1 MKYINVYMN
10 QINYFLKRTL
20 LLLTCCF
27 CLFITATLAQ
37 EKQKFLNPIL
47 AGFYPDP
54 AICRVGEDYYLI
66 LSSFS
71 YYPGVPI
78 FHSKDLVKWNQ
89 IGNILNRTEQ
99 LNLDK
104 HRVTRGIFAPTLSYH
119 NGIYY
124 MVTTLIDTG
133 GNFVVTATNPAGPWS
148 NPVWLRDVHG
158 IDPSLFFDDDGK
170 AYIIYNSDAPDNKPL
185 YSGHRTIRLQEFDY
199 KNLKTTSP
207 PTILVNGGVDLSK
220 KPVWIEGPHI
230 YKKDGYYYLMA
241 AEGGTSVNHSEVILR
256 SRKVNADYAPNPG
269 NPILTQRHLPS
280 NRKNPISATGHA
292 DLVQTQNG
300 EWWAVF
306 LATRPYDTEDH
317 YNIGRET
324 FLAPVTW
331 KDGWP
336 IINPDFKEVQYSYPQ
351 PNLPARPTPK
361 LPLNG
366 NFTYKEEF
374 KDSKLPLYWM
384 MLRTPRSDWY
394 SLSKPAGS
402 LTLEVRPET
411 ISGTA
416 NPSFIARRQ
425 QHINGSASAKMDFKP
440 ATADEFAGI
449 VALQDETHY
458 YALGKTIAN
467 GKAVV
472 QLRKSENA
480 TVAGSPETTVL
491 AEAPLKKK
499 DMKKPLYLKVGFN
512 AGKYA
517 FYYGSKDRDWKLLQ
531 NNVDGTFLSTRT
543 AGSFVG
549 VTLGMYASSQGKPSN
564 GKAIFDWFAYQG
576 NDSVYETTTA
586 VKAR

>member
-1 MKYINVYMN
+1 MKQTNH
-10 QINYFLKRTL
+10 FLKRTL

-27 CLFITATLAQ
+27 CLLSTATFAQ
-37 EKQKFLNPIL
+37 DKQKFLNPIL
-47 AGFYPDP
+47 TGFYPDP

-66 LSSFS
+66 LSSFA

-78 FHSKDLVKWNQ
+78 IHSKDLVNWNQ
-89 IGNILNRTEQ
+89 IGNILDRPEQ

-119 NGIYY
+119 NGVFYI
-124 MVTTLIDTG
+124 VTTLIDRG

-170 AYIIYNSDAPDNKPL
+170 AYIIYNGDAPDNKPL
-185 YSGHRTIRLQEFDY
+185 YEGHRTIRMQEFDY
-199 KNLKTTSP
+199 KNLKTASS

-256 SRKVNADYAPNPG
+256 SQKVNAAYVPNPG
-269 NPILTQRHLPS
+269 NPILTQRHLPN
-280 NRKNPISATGHA
+280 NRKNPVSATGHA

-324 FLAPVTW
+324 FLAPVAW

-336 IINPDFKEVQYSYPQ
+336 IINPGSEEVQFSYPK
-351 PNLPARPTPK
+351 PNLPTGPAPK

-366 NFTYKEEF
+366 DFTYKEDF
-374 KDSKLPLYWM
+374 KESKLPLHWL
-384 MLRTPRSDWY
+384 MLRTPRSEWY
-394 SLSKPAGS
+394 SLSQPAGS
-402 LTLEVRPET
+402 LTLDVRPET
-411 ISGTA
+411 ISGTG
-416 NPSFIARRQ
+416 NPSFISRRQ
-425 QHINGSASAKMDFKP
+425 QHIKGSASTKMDFKP
-440 ATADEFAGI
+440 ASADEFAGI
-449 VALQDETHY
+449 VALQNETHY
-458 YALGKTIAN
+458 YALGKTMAN

-480 TVAGSPETTVL
+480 TDAGSPETSLL
-491 AEAPLKKK
+491 AEMPLTRKE
-499 DMKKPLYLKVGFN
+499 MKKPLYLKIDFN

-517 FYYGSKDRDWKLLQ
+517 FYYGSKNGTWKLLQ
-531 NNVDGTFLSTRT
+531 DNVDGTFLSTRT
-543 AGSFVG
+543 AGGFVG
-549 VTLGMYASSQGKPSN
+549 VTLGIYATSQGKPST
-564 GKAIFDWFAYQG
+564 GKAVFDWFNYEG
-576 NDSVYETTTA
+576 NDLVYRQ
-586 VKAR
+586 KP